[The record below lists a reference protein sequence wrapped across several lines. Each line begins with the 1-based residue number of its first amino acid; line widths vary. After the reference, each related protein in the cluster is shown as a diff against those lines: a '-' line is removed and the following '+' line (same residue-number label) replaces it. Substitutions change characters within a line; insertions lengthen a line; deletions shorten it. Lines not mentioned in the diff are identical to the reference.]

1 MTLPVIETER
11 LVLRALRQDD
21 ADALH
26 PMYSDVEANIYGSRP
41 ATTTIE
47 ESRDRVAKALAD
59 TAWRAWAITLK
70 GDDTPIGTTAIGTV
84 ASYEKRQGKVTE
96 IGYILSRPYWGRGI
110 ATEAVAALID
120 QLFAEGQRRV
130 IADTDPDNAA
140 SIAVLK
146 RLGFTLE
153 ATLRAEWETHLGVRD
168 SLIWGMLED
177 EWKARGGARASL
189 HRLVSRAGSPC
200 GESDQRTADR
210 RPCGQ

>member
-1 MTLPVIETER
+1 MTIPIIETKR
-11 LVLRALRQDD
+11 LVLRPLRQDD

-26 PMYSDVEANIYGSRP
+26 PMYSDVEANTYGSRP
-41 ATTTIE
+41 ASTSIE

-70 GDDTPIGTTAIGTV
+70 GDDTPLGTAVIGTA

-96 IGYILSRPYWGRGI
+96 IGYILSRQYWGKGYV
-110 ATEAVAALID
+110 TEAVAALID

-130 IADTDPDNAA
+130 FADTDPDNAP

-168 SLIWGMLED
+168 SLIWGMLGD
-177 EWKARGGARASL
+177 EWAARR
-189 HRLVSRAGSPC
+189 RAGA
-200 GESDQRTADR
+200 AD
-210 RPCGQ
+210 